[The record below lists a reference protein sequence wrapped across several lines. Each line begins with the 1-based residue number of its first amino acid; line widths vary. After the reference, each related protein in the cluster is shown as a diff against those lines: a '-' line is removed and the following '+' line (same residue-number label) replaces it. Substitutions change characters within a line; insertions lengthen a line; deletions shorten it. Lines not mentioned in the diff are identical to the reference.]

1 MEVKCP
7 CIINEPWCASTPKIP
22 QITWLPQLKKLSNR
36 IHLQLISYALSYVSR
51 MPEVI
56 IVRYATSYAQ
66 LKALTDIGL
75 EFHQTAP
82 VNHSLEDDCF

>member
-51 MPEVI
+51 MSEAI